1 MKELTTEIYKD
12 AASPAVS
19 EVGKVAGRSVKA
31 LLSPIRGF
39 LWCWEKIEEYV
50 EKAVQKKLE
59 GVPEDRLKSPDPEI
73 AVPLLQSLSYTAQ
86 NETLRDLYVALLAN
100 SMDKSKENVVHPS
113 YVEIIRKMNRLDA
126 LVFEELSHTSGYI
139 KAINPH
145 VTVSGTNKFIANG
158 LPEWYLGWTVDSY
171 DEFAV
176 SASLVRLS
184 KFGIIELMYDRT
196 ISGEDYSGLQQ
207 TPFIKKM
214 LDGHQ
219 FVHPNKT
226 LCITATNSVVFVNE
240 YGKQFREA
248 CR

>member
-50 EKAVQKKLE
+50 ENAVQKKLE

-86 NETLRDLYVALLAN
+86 NETLRDMYVALLAN

-139 KAINPH
+139 KVINPK

-158 LPEWYLGWTVDSY
+158 LPEWYLGWTIDGY

-196 ISGEDYSGLQQ
+196 ISGGDYSGLQQ

-219 FVHPNKT
+219 FVRPNNT

>member
-1 MKELTTEIYKD
+1 MVDLTKEIYKD

-50 EKAVQKKLE
+50 EQAVQKKLE
-59 GVPEDRLKSPDPEI
+59 GVPEDRIKSPDPEI
-73 AVPLLQSLSYTAQ
+73 AVPLLQSLTYTAQ
-86 NETLRDLYVALLAN
+86 NETLRDMYIALLAN

-113 YVEIIRKMNRLDA
+113 YVDIIKKMSRVDA
-126 LVFEELSHTSGYI
+126 LVFEKLSVESGYI
-139 KAINPH
+139 KAINPQISI
-145 VTVSGTNKFIANG
+145 SGTNTFIPGA
-158 LPEWYLGWTVDSY
+158 LPEWYLGWTIDVY
-171 DEFAV
+171 DEFAI

-184 KFGIIELMYDRT
+184 KFGIIDLMYDR
-196 ISGEDYSGLQQ
+196 SVNKGDYSKLEK
-207 TPFIKKM
+207 TSFLEKM
-214 LDGHQ
+214 LAGHR
-219 FVHPNKT
+219 FFHPNDP
-226 LCITATNSVVFVNE
+226 LEITTTKSVVFVNE